1 MDINSIKNIK
11 SFKSL
16 AQEKLHPEL
25 YEYLV
30 GGADDL
36 RTFRRNIDAWSH
48 YQIRPRR
55 LVDVSKVDTS
65 AELFGQKVK
74 APIVLAPIG
83 ILGMFHPEGASGSTK
98 AAKNKGLAAITS
110 TVTNQSYQ
118 TIVASSNYNPW
129 FQLYPTTNISAR
141 NTLVKRAEENACKV
155 LVWTIDV
162 PVIGNRERHAKML
175 VDNVH
180 GRSANMGNLHDL
192 IGPDDSFHSP
202 SMTWEFLDWL
212 KQNTKMQI
220 ILKGIMTHEDAR
232 IAVDR
237 GADGIIIS
245 NHGGRQLE
253 SDLSTIE
260 CLEEVIN
267 EVNGKIPVLIDGGI
281 RRGTDIFKALALG
294 ATAVCIGR
302 PYVYGLAVAG
312 QKGVE
317 RILDILTEELERN
330 MRLAGVTNI
339 SEFNTNF
346 VRRSYDSKASKW
358 NT

>member
-1 MDINSIKNIK
+1 MNINSIKNIK
-11 SFKSL
+11 SFKAL
-16 AQEKLHPEL
+16 AKENLTSEL

-36 RTFRRNIDAWSH
+36 RTFQRNITAWSQ

-55 LVDVSKVDTS
+55 LIDVSKIDTS
-65 AELFGQKVK
+65 TELFGQQVN

-98 AAKNKGLAAITS
+98 AAKNKNLAAITS

-118 TIVASSNYNPW
+118 TIVETANYTPW
-129 FQLYPTTNISAR
+129 FQLYPTTNINAR
-141 NTLVKRAEENACKV
+141 NTLVKRAEDNGCKV

-162 PVIGNRERHAKML
+162 PVVGNREKHAKML

-180 GRSANMGNLHDL
+180 GRAAKMGNLHDL
-192 IGPDDSFHSP
+192 IGPDDIFHSP

-212 KQNTKMQI
+212 KQNTKMKI
-220 ILKGIMTHEDAR
+220 LLKGIMTHEDAR

-260 CLEEVIN
+260 CLEEVVK
-267 EVNGKIPVLIDGGI
+267 EVAGKIPVLIDGGI
-281 RRGTDIFKALALG
+281 RRGTDVFKALALG

-317 RILDILTEELERN
+317 RVLEILTEELERN
-330 MRLAGVTNI
+330 MRLAGVTDI
-339 SEFNTNF
+339 SKFNTNF
-346 VRRSYDSKASKW
+346 VQKAQDMIQ
-358 NT
+358 

>member
-11 SFKSL
+11 QFKIL
-16 AQEKLHPEL
+16 AKEKLNPEL

-36 RTFRRNIDAWSH
+36 RTFKRNIEAWSH

-65 AELFGQKVK
+65 TELFSQKVK

-83 ILGMFHPEGASGSTK
+83 ILGMFHPEGAIGSTK
-98 AAKNKGLAAITS
+98 AAKHKGLAAITS
-110 TVTNQSYQ
+110 TVTNNSYK
-118 TIVASSNYNPW
+118 TIAETAGHQPW
-129 FQLYPTTNISAR
+129 FQLYPTTNTTAR
-141 NTLVKRAEENACKV
+141 NTLVKRAEDNGCKV

-162 PVIGNRERHAKML
+162 PVIGNREKHAKML

-192 IGPDDSFHSP
+192 IEPDDAFHSP

-212 KQNTKMQI
+212 KQNTNMKI
-220 ILKGIMTHEDAR
+220 VLKGIMTHEDAR

-260 CLEEVIN
+260 CLEEVVK
-267 EVNGKIPVLIDGGI
+267 EVKGAIPVLIDGGV

-302 PYVYGLAVAG
+302 PYVYGLAVSG
-312 QKGVE
+312 QQGVE
-317 RILDILTEELERN
+317 RVLDILTEELERN
-330 MRLAGVTNI
+330 MRLAGVTAI
-339 SEFNTNF
+339 SKFNTNF
-346 VRRSYDSKASKW
+346 VRKP
-358 NT
+358 